1 MTEPTSRSARLAT
14 LGWRV
19 AVIALLLWNLLET
32 RAVREAAEGAL
43 DAAAAAQQAVG
54 VLREDLDEALSDD
67 GQVDDAAEATA
78 PTVPGTSMHPI
89 IPGAGIQPV

>member
-1 MTEPTSRSARLAT
+1 MTESTTRSARLAT

-43 DAAAAAQQAVG
+43 DAATAAQQAVG
-54 VLREDLDEALSDD
+54 VLREDLDEAMSGDSP
-67 GQVDDAAEATA
+67 VDESAEAPDA
-78 PTVPGTSMHPI
+78 PQ
-89 IPGAGIQPV
+89 PGASTHPGALGATGHPV